1 MASYNVLHNNLVIKL
16 SNLSQISERD
26 SQTFPILSSVSF
38 AYRFYHLC
46 ILLSDSIICGFC
58 FPILSPV
65 SFAFRFYHMCLL
77 LSNSIICVF
86 CFPILSS
93 VSFAFR
99 FYHLC
104 LLLSDSIIGVF
115 CFPIL
120 SSVSFAFLFYQLCVL
135 LSYSVIC
142 VFCFPILSPVSFAF
156 LFYHVSFAFLF
167 FYLCLLLLQ
176 TPDRAKLAT
185 PLCCTI
191 IIVFYAKLKT
201 DMSELRPL
209 YSTPLHLPKSLI
221 VQFTQGN
228 RGYKNMYYS
237 LKIIKET
244 THFVGPTF

>member
-1 MASYNVLHNNLVIKL
+1 MHNNLVIKL

-26 SQTFPILSSVSF
+26 SQTFPILSSVS
-38 AYRFYHLC
+38 
-46 ILLSDSIICGFC
+46 S
-58 FPILSPV
+58 
-65 SFAFRFYHMCLL
+65 
-77 LSNSIICVF
+77 
-86 CFPILSS
+86 
-93 VSFAFR
+93 AFR

-104 LLLSDSIIGVF
+104 LLLSDSFIGVF
-115 CFPIL
+115 CFLIL
-120 SSVSFAFLFYQLCVL
+120 SSVPFAFLFYQLCLLLSNSIMCLL
-135 LSYSVIC
+135 LSYSIIG

-156 LFYHVSFAFLF
+156 LFYQLWVLLSYYIIGVFCFPILSYVSFAFLF

-191 IIVFYAKLKT
+191 ITVLYAKLIT

-228 RGYKNMYYS
+228 REGT
-237 LKIIKET
+237 KICIT
-244 THFVGPTF
+244 V